1 MHADVLPDEALRL
14 AIDVARTFL
23 DALSAAEHARAAD
36 MVAASG
42 QAAFREA
49 QLCSLTGWA
58 QQRDALNALQLGGAD
73 GAVGWNSDG
82 VYRPEDLARVAD
94 TPLEAVPGV
103 RTLGEFAALPAADF
117 LARYL
122 DVSTPLSAA
131 SGDEP
136 LERPRYLVLGGVA
149 DGSDV
154 VHVLYRCTNAGHH
167 DPHHANLLRIVII
180 DRMWSVDIATA
191 GHEIVNSS
199 WLMMSMIQPE
209 WLADG
214 PNTDEF

>member
-1 MHADVLPDEALRL
+1 MNESLEAALG
-14 AIDVARTFL
+14 VARHFL
-23 DALSAAEHARAAD
+23 DALSSSDFDGAAA
-36 MVAASG
+36 MVAPSAH
-42 QAAFREA
+42 AAFRET
-49 QLCSLTGWA
+49 QLSSLTSWA
-58 QQRDALNALQLGGAD
+58 QQRDALNALQRGGGD
-73 GAVGWNSDG
+73 GVVGFSSDG
-82 VYRPEDLARVAD
+82 VYRPENLTLVAD
-94 TPLEAVPGV
+94 TPLEVVPGV

-131 SGDEP
+131 SGDAP

-154 VHVLYRCTNAGHH
+154 VHVLYRCTNCGSH
-167 DPHHANLLRIVII
+167 DPRFANLLRIV
-180 DRMWSVDIATA
+180 RAEHVWSVDIATA

-199 WLMMSMIQPE
+199 WLMMSMMQPE

-214 PNTDEF
+214 PNANDS